1 MLNPISHLRPLFNP
15 YLSLKDMTNYFFVF
29 IQKFNFPRPR
39 YTDFFHICTAAVT
52 SVGAL
57 LNVLVF
63 IVILVDPL
71 KILRKG
77 SWITIINLL
86 AADLVVCIIMFYF
99 RIQVHFVIKEL
110 NYYFVMSLLF
120 SFAVS
125 ASFMLLAFFSLQLYT
140 ITKFPFKARH
150 FWTHNRVVLC
160 CVGIWLLAA
169 LLGLDGI
176 FIFFYRDFDKFKKW
190 WTVRFV
196 VLSIIVIIQIVLK
209 ILTCWE
215 IFKTRRN
222 SGQSQS
228 SKHRQITTTVMI
240 MVVIQMFT
248 AVPYVV
254 MHQLWHEVFSLNFP
268 LLLEIMTYYSPL
280 AGLNFCV
287 NPIIYFLCLPDYRSS
302 LLSLCG
308 FRKRKNQTFSNL
320 RRNEKRELLLLH
332 VPPAKPQLPS

>member
-1 MLNPISHLRPLFNP
+1 
-15 YLSLKDMTNYFFVF
+15 MTNYFFVF
-29 IQKFNFPRPR
+29 IQKFNFPWPR
-39 YTDFFHICTAAVT
+39 YAEFFHICSAAVAG
-52 SVGAL
+52 VGAL
-57 LNVLVF
+57 LNFLVF

-86 AADLVVCIIMFYF
+86 AADLVVCIIMFCS
-99 RIQVHFVIKEL
+99 IINVHFVIKVL
-110 NYYFVMSLLF
+110 NFYFVRSLLLNL
-120 SFAVS
+120 AVS
-125 ASFMLLAFFSLQLYT
+125 ASFMLLAFFSLQVYT
-140 ITKFPFKARH
+140 VTKFPFKAPH
-150 FWTHNRVVLC
+150 FWTPNRVVLS

-176 FIFFYRDFDKFKKW
+176 FIFFYWDVDKFMKW
-190 WTVRFV
+190 WTVRVV

-215 IFKTRRN
+215 IFKTSRN

-254 MHQLWHEVFSLNFP
+254 MEQLGHEVYSLNFP
-268 LLLEIMTYYSPL
+268 LLVEIMTYYSPL

-308 FRKRKNQTFSNL
+308 FRKCKNQTFLNL
-320 RRNEKRELLLLH
+320 RRNEKGELLLLH
-332 VPPAKPQLPS
+332 VPPTTPQPPS